1 MPHRSLAG
9 LDKRRLKLWLALFFL
24 ALAIPTGVL
33 IRHAYGQLK
42 WEAFHR
48 YRVLAEEV
56 ATRIDTRLAEA
67 MHVEEARSF
76 ADYSFLVVAGDP
88 AANFLQRSPLSAY
101 PVQSAV
107 PGLIGYFQ
115 VDSSGVLSTPL
126 LPASGGDAGAYGI
139 APAERSERLA
149 LQEHIRGILTR
160 NKLVQASPAKVARPA
175 PRPKTVGEEGRV
187 AGLAAGIA
195 PSAPSRHADESD
207 ALAYREAEAPRPVL
221 AEEVPAQAAFD
232 RLSKKAPAAAVQSE
246 QKAQAANALGRLE
259 DLKLEAPYGSAAAEP
274 ADRQL
279 RAAKQGALDKRSMRR
294 ERSAVP
300 QAQIAA
306 ALGGKLKDDAPAA
319 PRVTA
324 FESEIDPFELSLL
337 DSGHLVLFRKV
348 WRDGQRYIQGALID
362 QRRFLDEAIGRAFRD
377 SALARM
383 SDLAVAFRGDLL
395 SAMAGGREDRYLAS
409 AEELR
414 GALLYQTRLAA
425 PLSDLELVFSVNR
438 LPAGPGAAVIGWLAA
453 ILSIVLIGGFYLLY
467 RLAAGQ
473 IELTRQQQDFVSA
486 VSHEL
491 KTPLTSIRM
500 YGEMLREGWAGEDK
514 RRAYYEYICD
524 ESERLTR
531 LINNV
536 LQLARMTRN
545 ELRVDLR
552 PVRLSVLLDDARSKL
567 GSQCERAGFRLNI
580 ECDGAAPEAVLRV
593 DADLLSQIL
602 INLVDN
608 AIKFAAKAENRS
620 VDVRAR
626 RLQDDQVVISVRD
639 YGPGVPRD
647 QMKKI
652 FQLFYRPRSE
662 LTRETVGTG
671 IGLALVRQLAL
682 SMNARVEVANRE
694 PGAELSVLFPIQS

>member
-1 MPHRSLAG
+1 
-9 LDKRRLKLWLALFFL
+9 
-24 ALAIPTGVL
+24 
-33 IRHAYGQLK
+33 
-42 WEAFHR
+42 
-48 YRVLAEEV
+48 
-56 ATRIDTRLAEA
+56 
-67 MHVEEARSF
+67 
-76 ADYSFLVVAGDP
+76 
-88 AANFLQRSPLSAY
+88 
-101 PVQSAV
+101 
-107 PGLIGYFQ
+107 
-115 VDSSGVLSTPL
+115 
-126 LPASGGDAGAYGI
+126 
-139 APAERSERLA
+139 
-149 LQEHIRGILTR
+149 
-160 NKLVQASPAKVARPA
+160 
-175 PRPKTVGEEGRV
+175 
-187 AGLAAGIA
+187 
-195 PSAPSRHADESD
+195 
-207 ALAYREAEAPRPVL
+207 
-221 AEEVPAQAAFD
+221 
-232 RLSKKAPAAAVQSE
+232 
-246 QKAQAANALGRLE
+246 
-259 DLKLEAPYGSAAAEP
+259 
-274 ADRQL
+274 
-279 RAAKQGALDKRSMRR
+279 
-294 ERSAVP
+294 
-300 QAQIAA
+300 
-306 ALGGKLKDDAPAA
+306 
-319 PRVTA
+319 
-324 FESEIDPFELSLL
+324 
-337 DSGHLVLFRKV
+337 
-348 WRDGQRYIQGALID
+348 
-362 QRRFLDEAIGRAFRD
+362 
-377 SALARM
+377 
-383 SDLAVAFRGDLL
+383 
-395 SAMAGGREDRYLAS
+395 LAS

-514 RRAYYEYICD
+514 RRAYYAYICD